1 MTVVHEGAA
10 NMSPTAQ
17 TKPAAEN
24 PGTEPS
30 RAWRPATAIPTT
42 PDGDVGSIKRP
53 TEVPIPKAANPTAG
67 TEDAGKTY
75 PAAEASPAV
84 ESPEV
89 AALRDLVQ
97 RAEQGDLQVLP
108 LLQQALDR
116 NAGIWQHYGDLALR
130 AEGALVQTTTGSNL
144 LLAQSLARKL
154 TALKAELAGPSAT
167 PLERLLVGEVAGC
180 WLAKSYFDARMAQSS
195 GATAAQ
201 VEMLR
206 RLQGDAHRRFLQAS
220 RTLATVR
227 KLLPPTPAAKPARP
241 TRKDFG
247 PLADRLKGS
256 FAALMG
262 DTAER

>member
-1 MTVVHEGAA
+1 
-10 NMSPTAQ
+10 MSPTAQ
-17 TKPAAEN
+17 TKLAPEK
-24 PGTEPS
+24 PETEPS

-42 PDGDVGSIKRP
+42 PNGDVGTIKRP
-53 TEVPIPKAANPTAG
+53 TEVPIPEAANPTAG

-84 ESPEV
+84 ESLEV

-97 RAEQGDLQVLP
+97 RAEHGDRQVLP

-116 NAGIWQHYGDLALR
+116 NAGLWQHYGDLALQ
-130 AEGALVQTTTGSNL
+130 AEGSLVQTTAGSNL
-144 LLAQSLARKL
+144 LLGESLARKL

-167 PLERLLVGEVAGC
+167 PLERLLIAEVAGC
-180 WLAKSYFDARMAQSS
+180 WLAKSYLDARMAQSS

-206 RLQGDAHRRFLQAS
+206 RLPGDAHRRFLHAA

-227 KLLPPTPAAKPARP
+227 KLLPPAPSAKPARP
-241 TRKDFG
+241 PRKDYG

-256 FAALMG
+256 FAALVG
-262 DTAER
+262 DPVEN